1 MGRDVGRMSL
11 NPFLPDWM
19 FAAFAIGGW
28 ELCRTLGRMFH
39 MMALMT
45 RIGAAIVGVCAMV
58 LAIRYAVRLL
68 RRIRHPEQP
77 DPDEWK
83 RY

>member
-1 MGRDVGRMSL
+1 M

-28 ELCRTLGRMFH
+28 ELFDLIARRWHWPYAHWAGGSIAAASALVLLVRYLCRQIRRM
-39 MMALMT
+39 
-45 RIGAAIVGVCAMV
+45 RN
-58 LAIRYAVRLL
+58 
-68 RRIRHPEQP
+68 PETP